1 MSYNDGAPDIEGSKD
16 ADYGA
21 DAKDSDGSDGAPDID
36 GAAPNIDYDASSD
49 SGESND
55 SICKDIDYLID
66 SCHELHANVIIAN
79 NLLSNITDKI
89 NRIQNINVIYEGEKM
104 DFYDLLELLHVNAIN
119 NIKEGNPNSFEN
131 ELLKAI
137 NISVFV

>member
-1 MSYNDGAPDIEGSKD
+1 MSYSEGAKGSDYEGD
-16 ADYGA
+16 AD
-21 DAKDSDGSDGAPDID
+21 SAPDID
-36 GAAPNIDYDASSD
+36 GAPNIDYDASSD
-49 SGESND
+49 SSESNN
-55 SICKDIDYLID
+55 SICKDIGDLLD
-66 SCHELHANVIIAN
+66 SCHELHTNVILAN
-79 NLLSNITDKI
+79 NLLSSITDKI
-89 NRIQNINVIYEGEKM
+89 NRIQTINVIYEGEKM

>member
-1 MSYNDGAPDIEGSKD
+1 MSSAPYNDGAPDSEGAPNYEED
-16 ADYGA
+16 A
-21 DAKDSDGSDGAPDID
+21 DSDGVTDID
-36 GAAPNIDYDASSD
+36 GTPNIDYDTSS
-49 SGESND
+49 ESSNSSN

-89 NRIQNINVIYEGEKM
+89 NRIQNINVIYEGKQM

>member
-1 MSYNDGAPDIEGSKD
+1 MSYSKGSDYEGD
-16 ADYGA
+16 AD
-21 DAKDSDGSDGAPDID
+21 SAPDID
-36 GAAPNIDYDASSD
+36 GAPNIDYDASSD

-89 NRIQNINVIYEGEKM
+89 NRIQNINVIYEGKQM
-104 DFYDLLELLHVNAIN
+104 DFYDLLELLHVNALN
-119 NIKEGNPNSFEN
+119 NIKEGRQNNFEN

>member
-1 MSYNDGAPDIEGSKD
+1 MSSAPYNDGAPDSEGAPNYEED
-16 ADYGA
+16 A
-21 DAKDSDGSDGAPDID
+21 DSDGVTDID
-36 GAAPNIDYDASSD
+36 GTPNIDYDASSD
-49 SGESND
+49 SSESNN
-55 SICKDIDYLID
+55 SICKDIGDLLD
-66 SCHELHANVIIAN
+66 SCHELQANVIIAN
-79 NLLSNITDKI
+79 NLLSSITDKI
-89 NRIQNINVIYEGEKM
+89 NRIQTINVIYEGEKM

>member
-1 MSYNDGAPDIEGSKD
+1 MSSAPYNDGAPDSEGAPNYEED
-16 ADYGA
+16 A
-21 DAKDSDGSDGAPDID
+21 DSDGVTDID
-36 GAAPNIDYDASSD
+36 GTPNIDYDASSD
-49 SGESND
+49 SSDSSD

-79 NLLSNITDKI
+79 NLLSSITDKI
-89 NRIQNINVIYEGEKM
+89 NRIQNINVIYEGKQM
-104 DFYDLLELLHVNAIN
+104 DFYELLELLHINALN
-119 NIKEGNPNSFEN
+119 NIKEGRQNNFEN

>member
-1 MSYNDGAPDIEGSKD
+1 MSYSEGAKGSDYEED
-16 ADYGA
+16 AD
-21 DAKDSDGSDGAPDID
+21 SDGAPDID
-36 GAAPNIDYDASSD
+36 AVTNIDYDASSD
-49 SGESND
+49 SSESND
-55 SICKDIDYLID
+55 SICNDIDDLIN

-89 NRIQNINVIYEGEKM
+89 NRIQNINVIYEGKKM
-104 DFYDLLELLHVNAIN
+104 DFYELLELLHVNALN
-119 NIKEGNPNSFEN
+119 NIKEGRPNNFEN

>member
-1 MSYNDGAPDIEGSKD
+1 MSYNDGAPDS
-16 ADYGA
+16 
-21 DAKDSDGSDGAPDID
+21 DSVPDID
-36 GAAPNIDYDASSD
+36 GAPNIDYDASSD
-49 SGESND
+49 SSESND
-55 SICKDIDYLID
+55 SICNDINDLIE

-79 NLLSNITDKI
+79 NLLSSITDKI

>member
-36 GAAPNIDYDASSD
+36 GTPNIDYDASSD

-55 SICKDIDYLID
+55 SICNDINDLIE
-66 SCHELHANVIIAN
+66 SCHELHENVIIAN

-89 NRIQNINVIYEGEKM
+89 NRIQTINVIYEGEKM

>member
-1 MSYNDGAPDIEGSKD
+1 MSYSEDAPDIEGSKD

-21 DAKDSDGSDGAPDID
+21 DAEDSDGSDGAPDID
-36 GAAPNIDYDASSD
+36 AVTNIDYDTSSESSD
-49 SGESND
+49 SSD

-66 SCHELHANVIIAN
+66 SCHELHENVIIAN

-89 NRIQNINVIYEGEKM
+89 NRIQNINVIYEGKKM
-104 DFYDLLELLHVNAIN
+104 DFYDLLELLHINALN
-119 NIKEGNPNSFEN
+119 NIKEGRPNNFEN

-137 NISVFV
+137 GISVFV

>member
-1 MSYNDGAPDIEGSKD
+1 MSYSEGAKGSDYEADNSEGAPDIE
-16 ADYGA
+16 
-21 DAKDSDGSDGAPDID
+21 
-36 GAAPNIDYDASSD
+36 GAAPNIDYDTSSESSD
-49 SGESND
+49 SSD
-55 SICKDIDYLID
+55 SICNDINDLID

-89 NRIQNINVIYEGEKM
+89 NKIQTINVIYEGKKM
-104 DFYDLLELLHVNAIN
+104 DFYDLLELLHINALN
-119 NIKEGNPNSFEN
+119 NIKEGKPNSFEN

>member
-1 MSYNDGAPDIEGSKD
+1 MSYIEG
-16 ADYGA
+16 
-21 DAKDSDGSDGAPDID
+21 AKGSDYEADNSEGAPDID
-36 GAAPNIDYDASSD
+36 AVTNIDYDASSD
-49 SGESND
+49 SSDSNN
-55 SICKDIDYLID
+55 SICNNINDLIE

-89 NRIQNINVIYEGEKM
+89 NRIQNINVIYEGKKM